1 MSTTSGADLCRV
13 TVVGPRRRVDIVLPA
28 YVPFAE
34 LFPTV
39 LRYAG
44 SELANAGLAHGG
56 WVLQRLGQQPFHPGM
71 TPQQVGLRDGEMVY
85 LRPRLSQLPQPRA
98 FDDVADV
105 IATGVNERPDRW
117 SPQAARDV
125 SLGGAALALTAV
137 LAALLASGPPWRLPA
152 VTAGVIAAVLLITAM
167 AVSRAAGD
175 SRAGAVLG
183 YLAMPYGFVAGLL
196 GPARS
201 AGLTHLG
208 AQQLLPAF
216 AALVF
221 VAAIAGVAV
230 ADGLPAFFGAGGAAL
245 LGTIAVAT
253 SLALG
258 NRSGAA
264 GPAAITVAVAL
275 ALTPLIPAITFRMA
289 RVTLPPVPRNADD
302 MRRDSLMVD
311 GKEVLERTA
320 VADRFVTGIISGIAL
335 VAVGAEISLAFGKG
349 LIAHV
354 MCAVVA
360 SVLLL
365 RSRVFRGLAQRL
377 WLMIPGF
384 GALAL
389 LAAEASLH
397 VSQQTMILAVTVGPL
412 LVGAAIVVGVGLWL
426 PNHRPSPFWGRAADI
441 IDMMLIVSLIP
452 LALGV
457 AGVFGAVRGLAG

>member
-44 SELANAGLAHGG
+44 SDLPNAGLAHGG

-105 IATGVNERPDRW
+105 IATGVNEQPDRW
-117 SPQAARDV
+117 SPQAARGV
-125 SLGGAALALTAV
+125 SLGAAALGLTAG
-137 LAALLASGPPWRLPA
+137 LAALVASGPPWTLPA
-152 VTAGVIAAVLLITAM
+152 AAAGVVAAVLLIAAM

-175 SRAGAVLG
+175 SGAGAVLG
-183 YLAMPYGFVAGLL
+183 YIALPYGFAAGLL
-196 GPARS
+196 ASARS
-201 AGLTHLG
+201 ASLAHLG

-216 AALVF
+216 ATLLF
-221 VAAIAGVAV
+221 VAVIAGVAV
-230 ADGLPAFFGAGGAAL
+230 ADGLPAFFGVAGAAL
-245 LGTIAVAT
+245 LGTIAAAA

-258 NRSGAA
+258 NQSGAA
-264 GPAAITVAVAL
+264 GPAAITVAFAL

-289 RVTLPPVPRNADD
+289 RVNLPPVPRNSDD
-302 MRRDSLMVD
+302 LRRDSLMVD
-311 GKEVLERTA
+311 GKEVLGRTA
-320 VADRFVTGIISGIAL
+320 VADRFVTGVISGIAL
-335 VAVGAEISLAFGKG
+335 VAAGAEIALALGKG
-349 LIAHV
+349 LAAHV
-354 MCAVVA
+354 TCVVVA
-360 SVLLL
+360 CVLLL

-389 LAAEASLH
+389 LAVYASLH
-397 VSQQTMILAVTVGPL
+397 VSQPAMLAATLGPL
-412 LVGAAIVVGVGLWL
+412 LVGSAVVVGVGLWL
-426 PNHRPSPFWGRAADI
+426 PGHQPSPFWGRAGDI

-457 AGVFGAVRGLAG
+457 AGVFGYVRGLAG

>member
-71 TPQQVGLRDGEMVY
+71 TPQQVGLHDGEMVY

-105 IATGVNERPDRW
+105 IATGVNEQPDRW
-117 SPQAARDV
+117 SAQSARKV
-125 SLGGAALALTAV
+125 SLGGAALALTAG
-137 LAALLASGPPWRLPA
+137 LAALIASGPPWTLPA
-152 VTAGVIAAVLLITAM
+152 VTAGVIAAVLLIAAM

-175 SRAGAVLG
+175 SGAGAVLG
-183 YLAMPYGFVAGLL
+183 YLALPYGFAAGLL

-216 AALVF
+216 AAVVF

-230 ADGLPAFFGAGGAAL
+230 ADGLPAFFGVGGAAL
-245 LGTIAVAT
+245 LGTIAVAV
-253 SLALG
+253 SLAMG
-258 NRSGAA
+258 NRGGAA
-264 GPAAITVAVAL
+264 GPAAITAAVAL

-302 MRRDSLMVD
+302 LRRDSLMVD

-320 VADRFVTGIISGIAL
+320 VADRIVTGVISGIAL
-335 VAVGAEISLAFGKG
+335 VAVGAEIALALADG

-354 MCAVVA
+354 MCVVVA
-360 SVLLL
+360 CVLLL

-389 LAAEASLH
+389 LAAGASLH
-397 VSQQTMILAVTVGPL
+397 VSQQAMLAVTIGPL
-412 LVGAAIVVGVGLWL
+412 LVGAAIVVTVGLWL

-457 AGVFGAVRGLAG
+457 AGVFGYIRGLAG